1 MARTLTCCHGLADM
15 AGSAC
20 VNACA
25 TEVKDGAAPKKRLHQ
40 FQKILPYAQTAA
52 AQLGAAA
59 RAIG

>member
-25 TEVKDGAAPKKRLHQ
+25 TEVKDGAAPKKDCINFTKFALYQ
-40 FQKILPYAQTAA
+40 WP
-52 AQLGAAA
+52 
-59 RAIG
+59 